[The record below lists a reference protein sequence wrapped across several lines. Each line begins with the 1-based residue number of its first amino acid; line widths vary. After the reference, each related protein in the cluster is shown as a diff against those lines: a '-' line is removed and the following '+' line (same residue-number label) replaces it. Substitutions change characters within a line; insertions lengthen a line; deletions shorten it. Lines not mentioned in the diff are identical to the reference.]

1 MIANQPSLG
10 DKTMQTRRKIL
21 LFLVVLVVGLAPTA
35 FGQFASHSTFT
46 HPELGYYDR
55 EAGAFTPLRA
65 VAQDAEVL
73 PAVTPTTGEL
83 VFNFTIT
90 VKSTV
95 PKNAVIVCQG
105 FAFVNE
111 SGFSAQENALSLATG
126 TGATRTCSVKIF
138 YSWLLASPSTDSVN
152 LSYKTRIAD
161 GVQITATNGT
171 DTSVV
176 TSEARGSNQT
186 IAPIK
191 VPANGATTTETI
203 SVTL

>member
-1 MIANQPSLG
+1 MPI
-10 DKTMQTRRKIL
+10 RRMTVL
-21 LFLVVLVVGLAPTA
+21 LVVVLVAGLAPMA
-35 FGQFASHSTFT
+35 VGQFAAHSTFT
-46 HPELGYYDR
+46 HPELGFYDR
-55 EAGAFTPLRA
+55 ETGTFTPLKPM
-65 VAQDAEVL
+65 AQDAEAL
-73 PAVTPTTGEL
+73 PPVAPTTGEL

-111 SGFSAQENALSLATG
+111 SGFSAQENGFSLATG

-138 YSWLLASPSTDSVN
+138 YSWLLTSPSTDSVS
-152 LSYKTRIAD
+152 LSYKTGIDD
-161 GVQITATNGT
+161 GIQVTATNGT
-171 DTSVV
+171 ATLVV
-176 TSEARGSNQT
+176 AAETRGSNQN